1 MYCEMGFLKEI
12 PPHAYEIF
20 EKYYILFLIHW
31 ILDCDT
37 MTETV
42 NKGLKKFG
50 VTVSKPVL
58 ALIAVIF
65 GVLVI
70 ALPDLLQLIVG
81 LYFIIQGVL
90 LYTDYME
97 TKKG

>member
-1 MYCEMGFLKEI
+1 
-12 PPHAYEIF
+12 
-20 EKYYILFLIHW
+20 
-31 ILDCDT
+31 
-37 MTETV
+37 MTETM

-50 VTVSKPVL
+50 VTVSKPIL

>member
-1 MYCEMGFLKEI
+1 MVI
-12 PPHAYEIF
+12 S
-20 EKYYILFLIHW
+20 
-31 ILDCDT
+31 

-42 NKGLKKFG
+42 DKGLKKFG
-50 VTVSKPVL
+50 VTVSKPIL

-70 ALPDLLQLIVG
+70 ILPDLLQFIVG

>member
-1 MYCEMGFLKEI
+1 MTI
-12 PPHAYEIF
+12 A
-20 EKYYILFLIHW
+20 
-31 ILDCDT
+31 

-42 NKGLKKFG
+42 DKGLKKFG
-50 VTVSKPVL
+50 VTVSKPIL

-65 GVLVI
+65 GILVMV
-70 ALPDLLQLIVG
+70 LPDLLQFIVG
-81 LYFIIQGVL
+81 LYFIIQGIL